1 MERTIAASS
10 RERVIGPTVS
20 CLAEMGITRQNQSF
34 QYTYVMKIT
43 APPARDVRPTVG
55 FIPTTLFMLAGDMM
69 LPSVS
74 VPSVTAARPIDAAM
88 AEPDEEPP
96 GSPFG

>member
-1 MERTIAASS
+1 MRI
-10 RERVIGPTVS
+10 V
-20 CLAEMGITRQNQSF
+20 
-34 QYTYVMKIT
+34 

-55 FIPTTLFMLAGDMM
+55 LIPTTLFTPDGDMM

-74 VPSVTAARPIDAAM
+74 VPRVMAARPIDAAM
-88 AEPDEEPP
+88 AEPDDEPR